1 MKKLHYTFL
10 SVLLIVSLIVVSC
23 GASGSATRVGEN
35 YYPPT
40 NAENVLVYFG
50 DGQIDKEFEIIGRVT
65 AEKTAGWTFT
75 NVDEDK
81 VIKQLK
87 KEAASIGADAIIIG
101 EIKDGSVPWAVQGAG
116 GSSSLNKKSS
126 VAAAI
131 KFK

>member
-1 MKKLHYTFL
+1 MKKTHYTFL
-10 SVLLIVSLIVVSC
+10 GMLITSSLIMISC
-23 GASGSATRVGEN
+23 GATGSATRIGEN

-40 NAENVLVYFG
+40 KAEDVSVYFG
-50 DGQIDKEFEIIGRVT
+50 DGQIEKEFEIIGRVT

-101 EIKDGSVPWAVQGAG
+101 EIKDGGVPWAVQGAG

>member
-1 MKKLHYTFL
+1 MI
-10 SVLLIVSLIVVSC
+10 LLFVCSLTIYSC
-23 GASGSATRVGEN
+23 GTSGSATRIGEN
-35 YYPPT
+35 YYEPT
-40 NAENVLVYFG
+40 VSDQVSVYFG
-50 DGQIDKEFEIIGRVT
+50 DSKIDSEFEVIGRVT

-75 NVDEDK
+75 NVDQDK

-87 KEAASIGADAIIIG
+87 KEAASIGADAIVIG

-116 GSSSLNKKSS
+116 GSSSLNRKTA